1 MNGRFGGLTLCT
13 GWSPVNWLPM
23 LGDARKH
30 LMNFRRIVRTA
41 CLPFG
46 IPNLYQVWA
55 RVRWAP
61 SCRVRCGKMIGCL
74 RSKER
79 LECLRRPR
87 TRKMPSSRKG
97 VRFLRMLFG
106 GRGFSARIDMY
117 YFHDAAKC
125 IVQFLWRQLTVRS
138 GFLRLSVVT
147 KAQYVCYD
155 SYEFGV
161 SRKPLNDINVYLGG
175 VQTNPKRFWF

>member
-13 GWSPVNWLPM
+13 GRSPINWLPM

-30 LMNFRRIVRTA
+30 VMHFRRIVRTA

-46 IPNLYQVWA
+46 IQNLYLVWA
-55 RVRWAP
+55 KVRWAP
-61 SCRVRCGKMIGCL
+61 PCRVAWWEFWITSSVKKWRCGKMIGCL

-97 VRFLRMLFG
+97 VRFLRVLFG
-106 GRGFSARIDMY
+106 GRGFSARIACMSDWKVSACTI
-117 YFHDAAKC
+117 FTT
-125 IVQFLWRQLTVRS
+125 QRS
-138 GFLRLSVVT
+138 ALSSSSG
-147 KAQYVCYD
+147 D
-155 SYEFGV
+155 SW
-161 SRKPLNDINVYLGG
+161 L
-175 VQTNPKRFWF
+175 